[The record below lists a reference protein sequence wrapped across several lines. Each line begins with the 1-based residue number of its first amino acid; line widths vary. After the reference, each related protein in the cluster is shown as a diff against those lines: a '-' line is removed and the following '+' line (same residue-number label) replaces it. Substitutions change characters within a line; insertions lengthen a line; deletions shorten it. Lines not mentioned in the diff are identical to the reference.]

1 MWYCDKIKRY
11 WKLGMVH
18 ADLFLHKLVPKIEVW
33 EVSGVVLVSSKKRT
47 VGVVI
52 GTKFWSIQVQCC
64 KTKTKKKEEETGIIN
79 MLFSYFTWEI
89 YSKATSN
96 GYTNTSVGI

>member
-1 MWYCDKIKRY
+1 MKQ
-11 WKLGMVH
+11 V
-18 ADLFLHKLVPKIEVW
+18 
-33 EVSGVVLVSSKKRT
+33 KK
-47 VGVVI
+47 
-52 GTKFWSIQVQCC
+52 K
-64 KTKTKKKEEETGIIN
+64 KKKKKKKEEETGIIN